1 MLGLNT
7 TFAQAVTKSRFGNSS
22 DNFIMESLTCNGEE
36 ATLEDCGYLV
46 KHDCEGTE
54 AAGVI
59 CHGKF

>member
-1 MLGLNT
+1 
-7 TFAQAVTKSRFGNSS
+7 
-22 DNFIMESLTCNGEE
+22 MESLTCNGEE